1 MPIRRYSSLF
11 VVLLC
16 SSLVLS
22 GCGSVYDDT
31 KGWGVDLWEDIKK
44 GSKKAAN
51 STKEALD
58 SLAEKDG
65 DPEEADNPKKVDG
78 DQIETTALD
87 ANDVNSVAPKGQ
99 KITLFPLK
107 NSEKIAQPPV
117 IKATG
122 KYAVHLSSNKSKASA
137 EKEWV
142 ELKNVFPKETNGL
155 TLRLKAVK
163 ITGKGTFYR
172 VLGGTFDD
180 RTEANKA
187 CEAFERK
194 KQYCMAVKL

>member
-1 MPIRRYSSLF
+1 MSIRRYSSLF
-11 VVLLC
+11 VVILC
-16 SSLVLS
+16 SSLILS
-22 GCGSVYDDT
+22 GCESVYDDT

-65 DPEEADNPKKVDG
+65 DPEETDSPKKVDG
-78 DQIETTALD
+78 DQIKTTALD
-87 ANDVNSVAPKGQ
+87 ADDANSVAPKGQ
-99 KITLFPLK
+99 KITPAPLK

-117 IKATG
+117 IKTTG

-137 EKEWV
+137 EKEWA
-142 ELKNVFPKETNGL
+142 ELKSVFPKETNGL
-155 TLRLKAVK
+155 SLQLKPVK

-172 VLGGTFDD
+172 VLGAAFGNRAD
-180 RTEANKA
+180 ANKA
-187 CEAFERK
+187 CESFKRK
-194 KQYCMAVKL
+194 KQYCAAVKL

>member
-1 MPIRRYSSLF
+1 
-11 VVLLC
+11 
-16 SSLVLS
+16 
-22 GCGSVYDDT
+22 VYDDT

-51 STKEALD
+51 STKEALN
-58 SLAEKDG
+58 SLAEEG
-65 DPEEADNPKKVDG
+65 DDSKKVEEEK
-78 DQIETTALD
+78 IETTALD
-87 ANDVNSVAPKGQ
+87 ANDANSVAPKGQ
-99 KITLFPLK
+99 KITPAPLK

-137 EKEWV
+137 EKEWA

-155 TLRLKAVK
+155 TLQLKTVK

-172 VLGGTFDD
+172 VLGGAFGD
-180 RTEANKA
+180 RVEANKA
-187 CEAFERK
+187 CEAFKRK